1 MKSYGQFCPVA
12 KACEIVA
19 ERWTPLVLR
28 ELLCGSTRFSE
39 LQRGVPLMSRTLL
52 AQRLRE
58 LEDAG
63 VVASVPRAR
72 GRGREYRLT
81 PAGEEARALIVGLGE
96 WGQRW
101 ARRQIGPDDLDA
113 ELLAWDMHRRLNVDR
128 LPARRVVVR
137 FDLRGVPRH
146 QPGRNTWWLVLN
158 RPEVDLC
165 LKDPGFEVD
174 LTVDAD
180 LAALTRVWMGDMRLQ
195 DALRGALIR
204 PDGPRELVQ
213 AFPTWFGLSLFA
225 GVARP
230 AVVSAPHVP
239 EREPAARARH
249 PRLRAAPAER
259 AKARRSRRA
268 SRS

>member
-1 MKSYGQFCPVA
+1 MKGYGQFCPVA

-63 VVASVPRAR
+63 VVESVAKAR

-81 PAGEEARALIVGLGE
+81 PAGQEVRSLIEGLGQ

-101 ARRQIGPDDLDA
+101 ARRRTDPADLDA
-113 ELLAWDMHRRLNVDR
+113 ELLAWDMHRRLNVDQ
-128 LPARRVVVR
+128 LPDHRVVVR

-146 QPGRNTWWLVLN
+146 QPGRKTWWLVLT

-165 LKDPGFEVD
+165 LKDPGFDVD
-174 LTVDAD
+174 LTIEAD
-180 LAALTRVWMGDMRLQ
+180 LLALTRVWMGDMRLQ
-195 DALRGALIR
+195 EAVRGELIR
-204 PDGPRELVQ
+204 PEGPRELVR
-213 AFPTWFGLSLFA
+213 AFPSWFGLSLFA
-225 GVARP
+225 GVERP
-230 AVVSAPHVP
+230 TIA
-239 EREPAARARH
+239 
-249 PRLRAAPAER
+249 AAP
-259 AKARRSRRA
+259 SRRA
-268 SRS
+268 HAHR